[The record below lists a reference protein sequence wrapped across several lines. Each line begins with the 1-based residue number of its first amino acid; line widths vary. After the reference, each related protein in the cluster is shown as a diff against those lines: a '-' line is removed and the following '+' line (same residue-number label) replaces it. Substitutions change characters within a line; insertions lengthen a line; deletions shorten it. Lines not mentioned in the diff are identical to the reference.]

1 MSSIGYPKARRL
13 DLVESVHGREVADPY
28 RWLEDQSTSETQEW
42 AQEQD
47 ELFSAAR
54 PEWTLR
60 EHFAERLTHLLAPG
74 AETAPVWRGERRF
87 LTRRRGSQEHGVLLT
102 VLDGAEQVLL
112 DPLALDPAGTTTLDA
127 WQPSKEGDRLAYQ
140 LSAGGTEDSRLWVID
155 VASGSVLDGPIDR
168 VRYTPIA
175 WVPGGE
181 QFYYVRRLAPDLVPA
196 DEVQFHRRVYLH
208 QVGTSPDSDVE
219 VFGTGLPA
227 TSYYGVTVS
236 RDGQWLI
243 VSTANGTEPRND
255 VWIAS
260 LITSN
265 PRMPDWQ
272 PVAVGEDARTTAMVG
287 RDGLLYVFTN
297 LNAPRSR
304 LAVTDPNT
312 PTSDY
317 WVDVI
322 AQAVD
327 AVLDDVAFLDDVAD
341 TESGTKTDALLVAS
355 WTRHAVA
362 ELTLHTV
369 ANGEQIDTIT
379 LPGLGSVGPI
389 VEHPEGGHEVWFTYT
404 DYVTPPTVFRFDA
417 TVRELSVWAAPP
429 EGATAIGVHSQ
440 QIDVTSSDGT
450 VVRAFVVSSAA
461 TPDRPRPT
469 ILYGYG
475 GFRLSM
481 TPGYSAS
488 ALAWIEAGG
497 VYVVASLRGGSEE
510 GEQWHRDGMLA
521 NKQNVF
527 DDFAALAEHLIAT
540 GWTTADQLSAQGGS
554 NGGLLVGAALTQHPD
569 LFASVVCSAPLLDMV
584 RYEQFGLGRTW
595 APEYGTADK
604 ADEFA
609 WLYAYSPY
617 HHVTSGEVYPAC
629 LLSVFDG
636 DTRVDPL
643 HARKMTAA
651 LQYATASPR
660 PILLRCEKDV
670 GHSSRSLSRSVGLAS
685 DVLGFTAATTGL
697 ADAAAH
703 VISGEGAS

>member
-13 DLVESVHGREVADPY
+13 DLVEVLHGHEVADPY
-28 RWLEDQSTSETQEW
+28 RWLEDATTPQTQEW
-42 AQEQD
+42 LAAQD
-47 ELFSAAR
+47 TLFHDAR
-54 PEWTLR
+54 DQWPLR
-60 EHFAERLTHLLAPG
+60 EHFSERLAELLAPG
-74 AETAPVWRGERRF
+74 AETAPVWRGRRRF

-102 VLDGAEQVLL
+102 VLDDVEQVLL

-140 LSAGGTEDSRLWVID
+140 LSAGGTEDSQLWVID
-155 VASGSVLDGPIDR
+155 VATEAVLDGPIDR

-181 QFYYVRRLAPDLVPA
+181 KFYYVRRLAPEFVPA
-196 DEVQFHRRVYLH
+196 EETQFHRRVYLH
-208 QVGTSPDSDVE
+208 VVGTAPETDVE
-219 VFGTGLPA
+219 VFGSGLPA

-236 RDGQWLI
+236 RDGQWLV

-260 LITSN
+260 LVDSH
-265 PRMPDWQ
+265 PSRPDWR

-287 RDGLLYVFTN
+287 RDGRLYVFTN
-297 LNAPRSR
+297 LDAPRSR
-304 LAVTDPNT
+304 LAVTDPRT
-312 PTSDY
+312 PTSEH

-322 AQAVD
+322 AQASD
-327 AVLDDVAFLDDVAD
+327 AVLDDVAFVSESSDDDATTD
-341 TESGTKTDALLVAS
+341 TLLIAS
-355 WTRHAVA
+355 WTRHAIA
-362 ELTLHTV
+362 ELTLHTLSD
-369 ANGEQIDTIT
+369 GQRIDSIA

-389 VEHPEGGHEVWFTYT
+389 VERPEGGHEVWFTYT

-417 TVRELSVWAAPP
+417 ATRDLSVWAAPP
-429 EGATAIGVHSQ
+429 DGATPLRVHSQ
-440 QIDVTSSDGT
+440 QIEVTSRDGT

-461 TPDRPRPT
+461 APDRPRPT

-488 ALAWIEAGG
+488 ALAWVEAGG

-521 NKQNVF
+521 NKQNTF
-527 DDFAALAEHLIAT
+527 DDFAAVATHLIDA
-540 GWTTADQLSAQGGS
+540 GWTSADQLSAQGGS
-554 NGGLLVGAALTQHPD
+554 NGGLLVGAALTQHPE
-569 LFASVVCSAPLLDMV
+569 LFASIVCSAPLLDMV
-584 RYEQFGLGRTW
+584 RYEHFGLGRTW
-595 APEYGTADK
+595 APEYGTAEK

-609 WLYAYSPY
+609 WLYGYSPY
-617 HHVTSGEVYPAC
+617 HHVTTGVAYPAV
-629 LLSVFDG
+629 LFSVFDS

-651 LQYATASPR
+651 LQYATTSPR

-670 GHSSRSLSRSVGLAS
+670 GHSARSLSRSVGLAS

-697 ADAAAH
+697 SDVTAH